1 MRKLTAIAALAVVGL
16 GTQTT
21 AFGYGGTANLTFSWA
36 TNGTD
41 IGWTSNGVNTLGS
54 MTDGTYF
61 SQQAGSNSTGYYNSD
76 FASAAA
82 CNVAIAGAGGGV
94 LSSTR
99 KYGCRYTTGS
109 GTGTQQ
115 GSPAF
120 VSTPV
125 ADVGP
130 GASASGTLTVT
141 DTTLTGVLTIV
152 STTDE
157 PTGGTATSVGNGTNG
172 YNLRSADGSPFGNN
186 WNGITTLGTYTVNLT
201 GTFTASSWQITGG
214 AATFSDAGF
223 LCQQGGNSTPANI
236 LCSASSQ
243 PGGYQANGG
252 ALSWGWDLN
261 GAGTGITTA
270 SEIIVRDNT
279 GVSVVDT
286 LSGVLANLSVDGLGN
301 ITTNSGEIRRAL
313 GASACGGAF
322 IKWDGSK
329 ISCGTLST
337 ADLVITGTAPVVPVP
352 AAVWLF
358 GSALGLLGVARRKM
372 AA

>member
-1 MRKLTAIAALAVVGL
+1 MRKLTAIAALTVVGL
-16 GTQTT
+16 GAQTT

-41 IGWTSNGVNTLGS
+41 IGWTSNGVNTLAS

-76 FASAAA
+76 FASTAQCASI
-82 CNVAIAGAGGGV
+82 VAGLGGTPQ
-94 LSSTR
+94 STR
-99 KYGCRYTTGS
+99 KYGCRYLDAS
-109 GTGTQQ
+109 
-115 GSPAF
+115 SSASF
-120 VSTPV
+120 VGTPV
-125 ADVGP
+125 TGAGP

-141 DTTLTGVLTIV
+141 DTTLTGTLTIV
-152 STTDE
+152 STTDS
-157 PTGGTATSVGNGTNG
+157 PTGGTATSIGNGTNG

-243 PGGYQANGG
+243 PGGYQTNGG

-270 SEIIVRDNT
+270 SEIIVRDST
-279 GVSVVDT
+279 GVNVVDT
-286 LSGVLANLSVDGLGN
+286 LSGVLANLSIDGLGN
-301 ITTNSGEIRRAL
+301 ITTNNGEIRRAL
-313 GASACGGAF
+313 GASACGGSF
-322 IKWDGSK
+322 IKWDGTK

-337 ADLVITGTAPVVPVP
+337 TDLVITGTAPVVPVP